1 MSEMRSLEDLQ
12 EQAAVEMIY
21 REAVDSLMVLMVAY
35 ADMPD
40 AKSLIGALIRD
51 FPGSTAAFWVG
62 VLEMTGDALS
72 EDGLVPKWEGDDE
85 G

>member
-1 MSEMRSLEDLQ
+1 MSEKRSLEDLR
-12 EQAAVEMIY
+12 EQAAVEKIY
-21 REAVDSLMVLMVAY
+21 REAVDSLIVIMLAY

-40 AKSLIGALIRD
+40 AKSMLEALTHD

-62 VLEMTGDALS
+62 VLEMTREALS
-72 EDGLVPKWEGDDE
+72 EDGLIPGSGGDE